1 MMRVRALEFRR
12 EFGESRP
19 VAAGRF
25 MERCGEAQPFLAG
38 EAAHRG
44 LELLAMAI
52 GQIVTQVSIDQR
64 FHPNLRWIGIAVLL
78 CGSTRFT
85 GYLRFV
91 QEQMYLQLLL
101 QEGLANFWRHD
112 QHAQCGG
119 ANVAVNTR
127 TSACPL
133 GATKR

>member
-1 MMRVRALEFRR
+1 MMRVGALEFRR
-12 EFGESRP
+12 ELGESRP
-19 VAAGRF
+19 VTAGRF

-44 LELLAMAI
+44 LELFAMAI

-101 QEGLANFWRHD
+101 QEGLANFWRQLKD
-112 QHAQCGG
+112 AQRGRP
-119 ANVAVNTR
+119 NVAGNTR

-133 GATKR
+133 RATKR